1 MMVFKLSFLKRER
14 RKLPSYPRKPVSR
27 CGSGEW
33 VPGFAGMTIGPP
45 SRCTGFVKVVVGAFT
60 VVLALGIGSGE
71 SRAAAAK
78 QLVIAHAAM
87 NARVAPL
94 WVARERGFFTKYGVS
109 AETIF
114 VRGAPTLVAAMQAN
128 EIDVGYTGGTAVVG
142 AVANGADL
150 KLLSAFTNR
159 VTYDLM
165 VKPGIRTPEDLR
177 GKRFGIQSIGGTVWM
192 GAILGLE
199 HLGLDPDRDKITI
212 LAVGDQNVL
221 AQALES
227 GTIDATVL
235 DGVQSRRLAAL
246 GFPTL
251 ADLNKFNLPILSSGF
266 VMREPVIQKN
276 PQMVENVMKA
286 VIEGA
291 AFSLSASQKPIT
303 LKVIQKYLK
312 VNEKDA
318 EEGYRDLVTGTDKK
332 PYPSPAGVTNVVRL
346 MKRTNPKVEKV
357 RPESLIDDR
366 ILKKLDQSGFIDEV
380 LARYGVK

>member
-1 MMVFKLSFLKRER
+1 MAGLVLVFIAMLGIVG
-14 RKLPSYPRKPVSR
+14 LPLRADGAAAPRK
-27 CGSGEW
+27 
-33 VPGFAGMTIGPP
+33 I
-45 SRCTGFVKVVVGAFT
+45 
-60 VVLALGIGSGE
+60 
-71 SRAAAAK
+71 
-78 QLVIAHAAM
+78 VIAYAAM

-94 WVARERGFFTKYGVS
+94 WVARERGFFAKYSVS
-109 AETIF
+109 ADTIF
-114 VRGAPTLVAAMQAN
+114 VRGAPTLVAAMAAN

-165 VKPGIRTPEDLR
+165 VKPGIKTPEDLR

-192 GAILGLE
+192 GAILALE
-199 HLGLDPDRDKITI
+199 HLNLDAERDKINI

-246 GFPTL
+246 GFSTL

-266 VMREPVIQKN
+266 VMREPNIQKD
-276 PQMVENVMKA
+276 PQLAENLLKA

-291 AFSLSASQKPIT
+291 AASLSLQQKPST
-303 LKVIQKYLK
+303 LKILQKYLK
-312 VNEKDA
+312 VSEKDA
-318 EEGYRDLVTGTDKK
+318 EEGYRDLVLGTDKK
-332 PYPSPAGVTNVVRL
+332 PYANPAGITNVVRL
-346 MKRTNPKVEKV
+346 MKRSNPKVEKV
-357 RPESLIDDR
+357 RAEQLIDDR
-366 ILKKLDQSGFIDEV
+366 ILKKIDQSGFIDEL
-380 LARYGVK
+380 LAKYGVK